1 MTDAEVAE
9 FFGISKRTFQG
20 RVAKPVLGEINP
32 NDAKPQWI
40 GGRRFWLRR
49 NVERLAGMEST
60 GKETE
65 NKPISRAG
73 ARGRAAVANGT

>member
-1 MTDAEVAE
+1 MAREVMTDAEVAE

-32 NDAKPQWI
+32 NDAKPQLI

-60 GKETE
+60 GKQTE
-65 NKPISRAG
+65 RKTERKTG
-73 ARGRAAVANGT
+73 HDD